1 MTLAPAVK
9 ILGRIGCSLRP
20 RRDNVTCIPLCGDEV
35 LLVDYKHGHGWN
47 FPAEVVRV
55 DESPIEAAHRG
66 MRYRFSLRIPHAI
79 PLGRLFCKF
88 GCRREIMYCFLSR
101 ISTKE
106 FKILDIH
113 ARKAEWFHVE
123 RLPEGM
129 SEFAREVIEKW
140 FDEL

>member
-1 MTLAPAVK
+1 MVPAVR
-9 ILGRIGCSLRP
+9 ILGRIKCSLRP
-20 RRDNVTCIPLCGDEV
+20 RRDNITCIPLCGDEV
-35 LLVDYKHGHGWN
+35 LLVDYKHGTGWN
-47 FPAEVVRV
+47 FPTEIVGI
-55 DESPIEAAHRG
+55 DESPLEAAHRG
-66 MRYRFSLRIPHAI
+66 MRYRFSLPIPHAL

-101 ISTKE
+101 VKTKE
-106 FKILDIH
+106 FKILDIR

-123 RLPEGM
+123 RLPKNL